1 MSLFE
6 KIKNKRYDLQEIK
19 KEMGGGSNSSSNN
32 NTRTQNQRK
41 NIKKEYGPGYDK
53 NKDLIIGD
61 PNKSKG
67 EEELLKKELEGKKK
81 EKFTKY
87 EKDRAKSLKTTPS
100 RLERDVQKGLTSTGG
115 RTSRFP
121 FARKSYKTSGKAIL
135 QARQKYNL
143 DPTGNVDMKTTKA
156 RLVDRIV
163 RNDPKFN
170 VGSATKF
177 VDELEKSQGPLS
189 KKTGKQSSL
198 YKTVKGE
205 IDARNPTVK
214 SKESG
219 GRLPLRS
226 KKTGEVV
233 KKNLEK
239 FYKKVGD
246 KVDPKFKTPK
256 NLDRTELNLQFKAD
270 KLKQDYGGKLSP
282 RDGLTAAERK
292 KKLKELQRQI
302 NIKNPTITSP
312 KTGGQLPAT
321 KVNLKKYGFIPPT
334 TTPLV
339 TPDPITEPLKKTRT
353 LKKIKIKAPP
363 KTGTFKKIMKFAG
376 KNRNPILKGLAYT
389 AGGAYLLSKLG
400 KTDNAPKN
408 NKSLVGGTSNYIT
421 KIKPVDATFTLAG
434 KGGDGYR
441 PAGMKK

>member
-6 KIKNKRYDLQEIK
+6 KLNNKRYDLQERTK
-19 KEMGGGSNSSSNN
+19 KFPPKDEGSSNN
-32 NTRTQNQRK
+32 NTRTKNSQR
-41 NIKKEYGPGYDK
+41 NIKKE
-53 NKDLIIGD
+53 LIFD
-61 PNKSKG
+61 PSKKEA
-67 EEELLKKELEGKKK
+67 EEKLLTKELEGKKK

-189 KKTGKQSSL
+189 KKTGKDSTL
-198 YKTVKGE
+198 YKTVKAE
-205 IDARNPTVK
+205 IGARNPTVK
-214 SKESG
+214 SKKSG
-219 GRLPLRS
+219 GQLPLRS

-233 KKNLEK
+233 KKNLDK

-270 KLKQDYGGKLSP
+270 KLKQDYGGKFSP

-302 NIKNPTITSP
+302 NVKNPTITSP
-312 KTGGQLPAT
+312 VSGGQIPAT
-321 KVNLKKYGFIPPT
+321 KTNLRKYGILDGNFKKQNYKKFT
-334 TTPLV
+334 SSGSGSQNSFSLGQSRFKKLTSK
-339 TPDPITEPLKKTRT
+339 LKM
-353 LKKIKIKAPP
+353 P
-363 KTGTFKKIMKFAG
+363 KTQTM
-376 KNRNPILKGLAYT
+376 R
-389 AGGAYLLSKLG
+389 KLG
-400 KTDNAPKN
+400 KYALGAYVLNQVLNPGGGGVPISPPK
-408 NKSLVGGTSNYIT
+408 KEKIT
-421 KIKPVDATFTLAG
+421 GVKVKDFKFNLAG
-434 KGGDGYR
+434 PGGDGYK
-441 PAGMKK
+441 PAGMIKK

>member
-6 KIKNKRYDLQEIK
+6 RIKNKRYDLQEAK
-19 KEMGGGSNSSSNN
+19 KYGPRDDGNTNTS
-32 NTRTQNQRK
+32 NTRTQNSQR
-41 NIKKEYGPGYDK
+41 NINKKYVEKSGK
-53 NKDLIIGD
+53 EELIFGD
-61 PNKSKG
+61 PKG
-67 EEELLKKELEGKKK
+67 EEEYVKKELEGRNRKQY
-81 EKFTKY
+81 TKY
-87 EKDRAKSLKTTPS
+87 EKDRAKSLNTTPGK
-100 RLERDVQKGLTSTGG
+100 LERDVQKGLTSTGG

-135 QARQKYNL
+135 SAREKYKL
-143 DPTGNVDMKTTKA
+143 DPTGKVDMKTTKA

-198 YKTVKGE
+198 YKTVKAE

-214 SKESG
+214 SKKSG

-233 KKNLEK
+233 KKNLDK
-239 FYKKVGD
+239 FYKKVAD

-270 KLKQDYGGKLSP
+270 KLKQDYGGRFAE

-292 KKLKELQRQI
+292 RKLQKLKTDL

-312 KTGGQLPAT
+312 VTGGQIPAT
-321 KVNLKKYGFIPPT
+321 KANLKKYGFLDGGFKKQNFKKTFTSSGSGGQKSFSIPKTKPTSRFGRMMSALKKNPKTAAAALAIGTGLYLYNQGKKKPKGIIPP
-334 TTPLV
+334 V
-339 TPDPITEPLKKTRT
+339 AGGG
-353 LKKIKIKAPP
+353 KIK
-363 KTGTFKKIMKFAG
+363 
-376 KNRNPILKGLAYT
+376 
-389 AGGAYLLSKLG
+389 S
-400 KTDNAPKN
+400 
-408 NKSLVGGTSNYIT
+408 VGTSDIN
-421 KIKPVDATFTLAG
+421 FTLGG
-434 KGGDGYR
+434 KGGYGGS
-441 PAGMKK
+441 AGRTSKGAD